1 MAQEIHAGISVYTE
15 WDLYGM
21 SSTLTLATVKESDSG
36 RYECTVD
43 GIGTD
48 LVTLEVVK
56 GKAI

>member
-1 MAQEIHAGISVYTE
+1 MC
-15 WDLYGM
+15 
-21 SSTLTLATVKESDSG
+21 STLTLATVKESDSG

-56 GKAI
+56 GKPPFEILNIFLTLYVNIFVKII